1 MWLFYLLVA
10 VYIFKVVYD
19 LLPPSFFNPAPPP
32 DPVPKSPPKLPP
44 VNAPVRDANWFLPKP
59 EGPVFT
65 LERILQEY
73 NSPIPDPKDF
83 IALSLEGSGYHVMPM
98 SMSPA
103 VAKAFQ
109 KAEEEDTL
117 EIYYGADDLIPDL
130 GLDED
135 DEDVEAEDLYHYMFY
150 DEIASLD
157 VHTNKGSCTNFTDIE
172 RSKNDLAEVPIG
184 KMIVEDNQYLN
195 DEDYI
200 LFTVVQCSSGLGN
213 FEVRFVD
220 KELPAPQE
228 SDTITFDAEAVYY
241 NGIPNYVGGDSYEYM
256 DWWNP
261 INRVLVKVS
270 ELDKITLS
278 DLM

>member
-1 MWLFYLLVA
+1 MWLFYVLVGLF
-10 VYIFKVVYD
+10 ILKTVYD
-19 LLPPSFFNPAPPP
+19 LSPPP
-32 DPVPKSPPKLPP
+32 PPVYKEPPKSPPKLTP
-44 VNAPVRDANWFLPKP
+44 VNAPVRDANWFLPKS

-65 LERILQEY
+65 LERILKEY

-98 SMSPA
+98 SMSPT

-117 EIYYGADDLIPDL
+117 EIYYGAEDLILDL
-130 GLDED
+130 EFDED

-157 VHTNKGSCTNFTDIE
+157 VHTNKGSCTNFIDIE

-184 KMIVEDNQYLN
+184 KMIVEDNKYLN
-195 DEDYI
+195 DDDYI

-220 KELPAPQE
+220 KELPAPKE

-270 ELDKITLS
+270 ELEKITLS

>member
-1 MWLFYLLVA
+1 MWLFYVLVGLF
-10 VYIFKVVYD
+10 ILKTIYD
-19 LLPPSFFNPAPPP
+19 LSPPPPPVYKEPPKPMTTLKPTKLPPSWYPPE
-32 DPVPKSPPKLPP
+32 
-44 VNAPVRDANWFLPKP
+44 P
-59 EGPVFT
+59 EAPVFT
-65 LERILQEY
+65 LERILKEY

-98 SMSPA
+98 TMSPA

-130 GLDED
+130 GLDEE
-135 DEDVEAEDLYHYMFY
+135 DEDIEAEDLYHYMFY
-150 DEIASLD
+150 DEIAVLD
-157 VHTNKGSCTNFTDIE
+157 VHTSKGSCTNFTDID
-172 RSKNDLAEVPIG
+172 RNKNDLAAVPIG
-184 KMIVEDNQYLN
+184 KMILEDNKYLN
-195 DEDYI
+195 DDDYI
-200 LFTVVQCSSGLGN
+200 LFTVVQCSSGLSN

-220 KELPAPQE
+220 TELPAPKE

-261 INRVLVKVS
+261 INKVLVKVS

>member
-1 MWLFYLLVA
+1 MWLFYVLVGLFILKA
-10 VYIFKVVYD
+10 IYD
-19 LLPPSFFNPAPPP
+19 LLPPPPP
-32 DPVPKSPPKLPP
+32 VYKEPPKPMTTPKPTKLPP
-44 VNAPVRDANWFLPKP
+44 SWYPPEP

-65 LERILQEY
+65 LERILREY

-135 DEDVEAEDLYHYMFY
+135 DDAIEAEDLYHYMFY
-150 DEIASLD
+150 DEIAVLD
-157 VHTNKGSCTNFTDIE
+157 IHTIKGSCTNFTDIE
-172 RSKNDLAEVPIG
+172 RSKNDLAAVPIG
-184 KMIVEDNQYLN
+184 KMILEDNKSLN

-200 LFTVVQCSSGLGN
+200 LFTVVQCSSRLCN

-220 KELPAPQE
+220 KELPAPKE

-241 NGIPNYVGGDSYEYM
+241 NGIPNYVGGDEYEYL

-261 INRVLVKVS
+261 INKVLVKVS
-270 ELDKITLS
+270 KLENITLN